1 MTGTIHDYRRD
12 LACLD
17 TNGGTVPSVS
27 RHAPP
32 TVVANADIAPWAVHD
47 CRKVSTAGV
56 ASDGFYDDG
65 HSKFQISPSFRPDTG
80 GTGTSGS
87 PDRLSYG
94 DERRPSIASATTISS
109 QNSNSNSNSN
119 SRASISKGTRRSKIA
134 GFFGDDGNGRASSR
148 SSDTSILTTGQREH
162 STSSF
167 SQRDRN
173 NSINAFNPDGR
184 PLTPGNSR
192 PRTPLPS
199 SDVTPWLF
207 QDFKVSLNVCGSCV
221 TQSLLFRKTMCIKTE
236 AFTEDAPSTLQ
247 NSLRSSGT
255 RRSYTSEQCRNSR
268 NENFSQDHKV
278 TDLVSS

>member
-17 TNGGTVPSVS
+17 TTRGSIPSVA
-27 RHAPP
+27 RHVPP
-32 TVVANADIAPWAVHD
+32 AVVPDAEIAPWAVHD
-47 CRKVSTAGV
+47 GRTVSKGGV
-56 ASDGFYDDG
+56 ASDSFYDDG

-109 QNSNSNSNSN
+109 QNSNSN

-173 NSINAFNPDGR
+173 NSVNAFNPDGR
-184 PLTPGNSR
+184 PLSPGNSR

-207 QDFKVSLNVCGSCV
+207 QDFKVSPNVCGSRV
-221 TQSLLFRKTMCIKTE
+221 TQSLLFRMTMCIKTQ
-236 AFTEDAPSTLQ
+236 AFAEDAPPALQ
-247 NSLRSSGT
+247 NSWT
-255 RRSYTSEQCRNSR
+255 RRTETSEQNRNSR
-268 NENFSQDHKV
+268 NENFSQNYQV